1 MPAAKPPFEELYRE
15 FVNRVYGYV
24 RALVGSA
31 ADAEDVTAQVFLKAY
46 EAYERFQP
54 AGATPSAWLFRIARN
69 AALDHLRSSGRRERL
84 VRAAGYEPA
93 EAPDPQALAEAR
105 IEHAELVALLA
116 ELGERQREVISLR
129 HSGLSFAEV
138 GEVIG
143 SSEDAAK
150 MAYHRSLHVLRE
162 LARQRSLLE

>member
-1 MPAAKPPFEELYRE
+1 VPAGKPPFEELYRE

-24 RALVGSA
+24 RAQVGNA

-46 EAYERFQP
+46 EAYDRFQP
-54 AGATPSAWLFRIARN
+54 SGATPSAWLFRIARN
-69 AALDHLRSSGRRERL
+69 ASLDHLRAGGRRERL
-84 VRAAGYEPA
+84 VRVIGQEPSVA
-93 EAPDPQALAEAR
+93 EDPAQVAQER
-105 IEHAELVALLA
+105 MEHVELVALLA
-116 ELGERQREVISLR
+116 VVGDRQRELIALR

-150 MAYHRSLHVLRE
+150 MAYHRALRTLRD
-162 LARQRSLLE
+162 LARERRLLE

>member
-1 MPAAKPPFEELYRE
+1 VLAAKPPFEELYRD

-24 RALVGSA
+24 RAQVGSA

-54 AGATPSAWLFRIARN
+54 VGATPSAWLFRIARN
-69 AALDHLRSSGRRERL
+69 AALDHLRSSVRRERL
-84 VRAAGYEPA
+84 ARAVGREPA
-93 EAPDPQALAEAR
+93 EAPDPQALAEER

-116 ELGERQREVISLR
+116 ELGDRQREVIALR

-143 SSEDAAK
+143 TSEDAAK
-150 MAYHRSLHVLRE
+150 MAYHRSLRVLRE
-162 LARQRSLLE
+162 LAHKRSLLE